1 MFRKFKLFYTCTCI
15 AFIGI
20 FREEEES
27 EEEEEMETQENGDT
41 DTKKTVEG
49 TAQDYPMARCVKLSG
64 ISIIIVMTFTTTP
77 SEAFPYI

>member
-1 MFRKFKLFYTCTCI
+1 MAWVQIVRDKDFLQNVFRKYKLCYTCTCI

-41 DTKKTVEG
+41 DAKKTVEG
-49 TAQDYPMARCVKLSG
+49 TAQDYPMARCVNL
-64 ISIIIVMTFTTTP
+64 
-77 SEAFPYI
+77 

>member
-1 MFRKFKLFYTCTCI
+1 MCSENINCVILVHVI

-41 DTKKTVEG
+41 DAKKTVEG
-49 TAQDYPMARCVKLSG
+49 TAQDYPMARCVNLK
-64 ISIIIVMTFTTTP
+64 TFL
-77 SEAFPYI
+77 FLLLFLL

>member
-1 MFRKFKLFYTCTCI
+1 MYCF
-15 AFIGI
+15 GI

-49 TAQDYPMARCVKLSG
+49 TAQDYPMARCVNR
-64 ISIIIVMTFTTTP
+64 
-77 SEAFPYI
+77 